1 MSRDQLLVQAAQE
14 FFSQFGYSPRVAAAA
29 PARVN
34 LIGEHTD
41 YNDGLAL
48 SFAIGLDAIVVAA
61 FRPASSMV
69 DPAELRAFSTQY
81 EGATVFRRLPEDATQ
96 TTASS
101 SARLPTTSWAALI
114 QGVASL
120 VPRRDRQTN
129 GIDLLV
135 HSAIPAG
142 SGLSSSAAVSVATC
156 LALAS
161 LLGEAR
167 NAFAVARL
175 CQRAEQDFTG
185 VPCGLMDQLTSL
197 LGRRGHL
204 LLTDFQSS
212 QVELVPFPADV
223 ACLMVDSG
231 VRHRLAGS
239 GYVARREECRQA
251 AEALS
256 VMSLRAIDSAAL
268 AQHAGQLHPRL
279 LKRVRHVVTEN
290 VRVRAAMS
298 AIGCEDWA
306 ELGGLLFASHRSLRD
321 DYEVSCPELDCL
333 VEAARQTGVAGG
345 VFGARLTGGG
355 FGGCAI
361 HLVAT
366 DRAADAGR
374 LIASQ
379 QLSNGQP
386 VAAPLQV
393 WPSGGAATC
402 LLDDAGQRLAE
413 WSPAG
418 SRPPG
423 P

>member
-1 MSRDQLLVQAAQE
+1 MSRDQLLVQAATE
-14 FFSQFGYSPRVAAAA
+14 FFRQFGHSPRVAAAA

-48 SFAIGLDAIVVAA
+48 PFAIGLDALVVAA
-61 FRPASSMV
+61 FRPAGSPV
-69 DPAELRAFSTQY
+69 HPAELRAFSTGY
-81 EGATVFRRLPEDATQ
+81 GEATVFHPLPEDASQ
-96 TTASS
+96 TPFSAP
-101 SARLPTTSWAALI
+101 ARLPSMSWAALI
-114 QGVASL
+114 QGVVSL
-120 VPRRDRQTN
+120 VPSHGRQTH

-156 LALAS
+156 LALLRLMGDACD
-161 LLGEAR
+161 
-167 NAFAVARL
+167 AFAVARI
-175 CQRAEQDFTG
+175 CQRAEQEFSG

-212 QVELVPFPADV
+212 QVELVPFPAEV

-231 VRHRLAGS
+231 VRHRLARS
-239 GYVARREECRQA
+239 EYVVRRDECRQA
-251 AEALS
+251 TEALS
-256 VMSLRAIDSAAL
+256 VQSLRMIDSAAL
-268 AQHAGQLHPRL
+268 DQRAGRLHPRL

-290 VRVRAAMS
+290 ERVLAARS
-298 AIGCEDWA
+298 AIGRGDWA
-306 ELGGLLFASHRSLRD
+306 ELGQLLFASHRSLRD
-321 DYEVSCPELDCL
+321 DYEVSCPELDR
-333 VEAARQTGVAGG
+333 VVDAARQIGVAGG

-361 HLVAT
+361 HLVAA
-366 DRAADAGR
+366 DRASEVGR

-379 QLSNGQP
+379 QASSRPP
-386 VAAPLQV
+386 VAAPLAV

-402 LLDDAGQRLAE
+402 LLDDTGQRLAE

-418 SRPPG
+418 NRQSG